1 MANKKHQGEPV
12 GWVTIKGVHFPKW
25 KDGTIGWQSGEEKLS
40 SHSQHDFQKAI
51 REAKTKEDISKIIK
65 EAGNSG
71 LSEEAMN
78 KVMGTAY
85 DRGQQLKESTHSKK
99 SKPADYKSMSM
110 TALNSI
116 DLKSLSEEEFSRL
129 KSETKNISQPG
140 FTSFRAKVI
149 EESNRRFFSGGSPSS
164 KNSKYDTSRLATNQR
179 RKETKESLQKEYNEL
194 HAKLGYTENPDRIAA
209 INRRL
214 DIISK
219 KLDDKIAEEKKSKRK
234 K

>member
-1 MANKKHQGEPV
+1 MANRNDHKGEEPT

-51 REAKTKEDISKIIK
+51 REAKTKEEISKIIK

-78 KVMGTAY
+78 KVMETAY
-85 DRGQQLKESTHSKK
+85 DRGQEL
-99 SKPADYKSMSM
+99 
-110 TALNSI
+110 
-116 DLKSLSEEEFSRL
+116 
-129 KSETKNISQPG
+129 
-140 FTSFRAKVI
+140 
-149 EESNRRFFSGGSPSS
+149 
-164 KNSKYDTSRLATNQR
+164 
-179 RKETKESLQKEYNEL
+179 KETKESLQKEYNEL

-219 KLDDKIAEEKKSKRK
+219 KLDEKIAEEKKSKRK